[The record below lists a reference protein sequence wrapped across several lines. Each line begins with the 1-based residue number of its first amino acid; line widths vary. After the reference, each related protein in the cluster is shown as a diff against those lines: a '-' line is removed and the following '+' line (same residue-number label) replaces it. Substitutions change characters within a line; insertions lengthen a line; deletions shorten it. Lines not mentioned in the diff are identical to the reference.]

1 MIGVNANDKN
11 MISMFSSENPAA
23 VEAIVHFWFLVIFP
37 AVQSFLLFNLSPSK
51 IDAHGHHLFFKE
63 RLYTFWGL
71 MGEKIWINL
80 KRILNI
86 DDESYIFK
94 VYFKNSMILVEI

>member
-63 RLYTFWGL
+63 RLYTF
-71 MGEKIWINL
+71 
-80 KRILNI
+80 
-86 DDESYIFK
+86 
-94 VYFKNSMILVEI
+94 